1 MGRMGFRMRRV
12 RIRAAPGD
20 NLSLISKN
28 GCMSKVTP
36 GPRSVATRAKSPRVR
51 PGLAR
56 GKLVEA
62 SLEILQ
68 ASGLDE
74 LSTRALAKHLGVQS
88 PALYWHVRNKDELL
102 ALAADAIC
110 GQMRLPSA
118 MLPPRRRLE
127 VIAREYRRVLMKYR
141 DAPRLMSEQPPTGP
155 HRMKLYDAAV
165 GALHDWGFRGAEAII
180 AATFYRN
187 YLLGMIAEET
197 RQQSAGRSGL
207 KPAHALGVELSQL
220 GKGLDD
226 YPNLRGAARVLADIR
241 PEAIFRTGLGMI
253 LDGMDR
259 SGTKRQRRDRSGN

>member
-1 MGRMGFRMRRV
+1 MRKSTPDTARKRV
-12 RIRAAPGD
+12 RASTAAATAGSRA
-20 NLSLISKN
+20 
-28 GCMSKVTP
+28 
-36 GPRSVATRAKSPRVR
+36 
-51 PGLAR
+51 GLER
-56 GKLVEA
+56 EHLVEA
-62 SLEILQ
+62 ALDLLQ
-68 ASGLDE
+68 EAGLDA
-74 LSTRALAKHLGVQS
+74 LSTRRLAERLGVKS
-88 PALYWHVRNKDELL
+88 PALYWHVHNKDELL
-102 ALAADAIC
+102 ALATDAIC

-118 MLPPRRRLE
+118 RLLPRKRLE

-180 AATFYRN
+180 AATFYRT

-197 RQQSAGRSGL
+197 RQQSAGRAGL

-226 YPNLRGAARVLADIR
+226 YPNLRGAARILADIR

-259 SGTKRQRRDRSGN
+259 SHGKRRRQARSGN